1 MFHWAAETERSG
13 RVHLKLLLCVDV
25 KSSEVTEK
33 MEIQPK
39 MTEGGEKM
47 TERKKEPAGIRI
59 GDRHIGE
66 GSPVYMIAEMSANH
80 AGSLERAREII
91 HAAAESGADCI
102 KVQTYTPDTL
112 TIDCS
117 NSYFQVQNGTWEGEN
132 LYQLYG
138 KGYMPWEW
146 QGILK
151 EEAEKAGIDFLSTPF
166 DRTSV
171 DFLEEL
177 GLSFYK
183 IASFEMVDLPLVE
196 YVASKG
202 KPVILSTG
210 MGTLEEIREA
220 VETVYS
226 TGNRQLAL
234 LRCSSVYPADPK
246 RMNLRTIPDMARRFG
261 IPVGLSDHSMGT
273 MSAVTAVG
281 LGAKIIEKHFCIS
294 REIQN
299 PDASFSM
306 TPREY
311 AAMVKEI
318 RMVEKAL
325 GQPSYGVAEEE
336 KSSMVFRR
344 SLFAVKDI
352 PKGETLT
359 EENIR
364 IIRPGYG
371 LKPKYYRDVCGMK
384 TDRALER
391 GTPISFDALE
401 KGTILFATNNDNTA
415 DLLDWLAARGEKVH
429 RIENKLTPEMVRE
442 LEPSF
447 VISFN
452 YRHLV
457 PQEVLDLIPGRVINL
472 HTSLLPYNRG
482 SSPNFF
488 SFLEDTPKGVTIHL
502 MDRGLDTGEI
512 LCQKEV
518 YFDETRETFAS
529 SYDRLLQEIKSL
541 FREHWEEIRDGR
553 ITPVKQSGAGTSHKK
568 KELDAIREQVPFGWE
583 ETIAEFKERYRRA
596 RS

>member
-1 MFHWAAETERSG
+1 MADRKRDFI
-13 RVHLKLLLCVDV
+13 
-25 KSSEVTEK
+25 
-33 MEIQPK
+33 EIQV
-39 MTEGGEKM
+39 
-47 TERKKEPAGIRI
+47 
-59 GDRHIGE
+59 GDRLIGE
-66 GSPVYMIAEMSANH
+66 GHPVYMIAEMSANH
-80 AGSLERAREII
+80 AGSLERAKEII

-117 NSYFQVQNGTWEGEN
+117 NSYFQVKNGTWEGEN

-146 QGILK
+146 QGILQ
-151 EEAEKAGIDFLSTPF
+151 EEARKAGIDFLSTPF
-166 DRTSV
+166 DKTSV

-177 GLSFYK
+177 GVAFYK

-210 MGTLEEIREA
+210 LATLEEIHEA
-220 VETVYS
+220 VDAVYS

-234 LRCSSVYPADPK
+234 LRCSSVYPADPE
-246 RMNLRTIPDMARRFG
+246 RMNLSTIRDMVKQFG
-261 IPVGLSDHSMGT
+261 IPIGLSDHSLGT
-273 MSAVTAVG
+273 ISAVTAVG

-294 REIQN
+294 REIEN

-306 TPREY
+306 TPGEY
-311 AAMVKEI
+311 RDMVTQI
-318 RMVEKAL
+318 RMAEKAI

-344 SLFAVKDI
+344 SIFAVKDI
-352 PKGETLT
+352 AKGETLT

-371 LKPKYYRDVCGMK
+371 LKPKYYRDICGMK
-384 TDRALER
+384 ADRDLER
-391 GTPISFDALE
+391 GTPLSFEALE
-401 KGTILFATNNDNTA
+401 KGAILFATNNDNTA
-415 DLLDWLAARGEKVH
+415 DLQEWLASKEGRVF
-429 RIENKLTPEMVRE
+429 RIENKLTVEMVRE
-442 LEPSF
+442 LQPSF

-457 PQEVLDLIPGRVINL
+457 SKEVLELLPDRVINL
-472 HTSLLPYNRG
+472 HISLLPYNRG

-488 SFLEDTPKGVTIHL
+488 SFMDDTPKGVTIHL
-502 MDRGLDTGEI
+502 MDKGLDTGDI

-518 YFDETRETFAS
+518 KFDESQETFTS
-529 SYDRLLQEIKSL
+529 SYEKLMQEVKDL
-541 FREHWEEIRDGR
+541 FKENWEDIRDGR
-553 ITPVKQSGAGTSHKK
+553 ITPVKQSGIGTYNKMR
-568 KELDAIREQVPFGWE
+568 ELEVIQEQVPFQWGE
-583 ETIAEFKERYRRA
+583 RIAEFKERYRKEMP
-596 RS
+596 

>member
-1 MFHWAAETERSG
+1 
-13 RVHLKLLLCVDV
+13 
-25 KSSEVTEK
+25 
-33 MEIQPK
+33 
-39 MTEGGEKM
+39 MTD
-47 TERKKEPAGIRI
+47 RKKEPVRIRV
-59 GDRHIGE
+59 GNRYIGE

-80 AGSLERAREII
+80 AGSLERAKEII

-117 NSYFQVQNGTWEGEN
+117 NSYFQVRNGTWEGEN

-146 QGILK
+146 QGILQ
-151 EEAEKAGIDFLSTPF
+151 EEAAKAGIDFLSTPF

-202 KPVILSTG
+202 KPIILSTG

-220 VETVYS
+220 VEAVYR
-226 TGNRQLAL
+226 TGNHELAL
-234 LRCSSVYPADPK
+234 LRCSSAYPADPGH
-246 RMNLRTIPDMARRFG
+246 MNLSTIPDMARRFQL
-261 IPVGLSDHSMGT
+261 PVGLSDHSMGT

-294 REIQN
+294 REIEN

-306 TPREY
+306 TPEEY
-311 AAMVKEI
+311 RSMVAEI
-318 RMVEKAL
+318 RRVEEAL

-344 SLFAVKDI
+344 SIFAVKDI
-352 PKGETLT
+352 PRGEVLT

-371 LKPKYYRDVCGMK
+371 LKPKYYRDILGMK

-391 GTPISFDALE
+391 GTPVSFGALE
-401 KGTILFATNNDNTA
+401 KGAVLFATNNDNTA
-415 DLLDWLAARGEKVH
+415 DLLDWLASRGEKVH
-429 RIENKLTPEMVRE
+429 RIENKLTGEMIRE

-457 PQEVLDLIPGRVINL
+457 SQEVLELLPGRVINL

-502 MDRGLDTGEI
+502 MDQGLDTGDI
-512 LCQKEV
+512 LCQREV
-518 YFDETRETFAS
+518 VFDEERETFAS
-529 SYDRLLQEIKSL
+529 SYERLLEEIKSL
-541 FREHWEEIRDGR
+541 FRENWEDIREGR
-553 ITPVKQSGAGTSHKK
+553 IVPVKQSGGGTLHRK
-568 KELDAIREQVPFGWE
+568 KELDAIKAQVPFDWD
-583 ETIAEFKERYRRA
+583 ETIAAFKARYGRMA
-596 RS
+596 

>member
-1 MFHWAAETERSG
+1 MADRKRDFI
-13 RVHLKLLLCVDV
+13 
-25 KSSEVTEK
+25 
-33 MEIQPK
+33 EIQV
-39 MTEGGEKM
+39 
-47 TERKKEPAGIRI
+47 
-59 GDRHIGE
+59 GDRLIGE
-66 GSPVYMIAEMSANH
+66 GHPVYMIAEMSANH
-80 AGSLERAREII
+80 AGSLERAKEII

-117 NSYFQVQNGTWEGEN
+117 NSYFQVKNGTWEGEN

-146 QGILK
+146 QGILQ
-151 EEAEKAGIDFLSTPF
+151 EEARKAGIDFLSTPF
-166 DRTSV
+166 DKTSV

-177 GLSFYK
+177 GVAFYK

-210 MGTLEEIREA
+210 LATLEEIHEA
-220 VETVYS
+220 VDAVYS

-234 LRCSSVYPADPK
+234 LRCSSVYPADPE
-246 RMNLRTIPDMARRFG
+246 RMNLSTIRDMVKQFG
-261 IPVGLSDHSMGT
+261 IPIGLSDHSLGT
-273 MSAVTAVG
+273 ISAVTAVG

-294 REIQN
+294 REIEN

-306 TPREY
+306 TPGEY
-311 AAMVKEI
+311 RDMVTQI
-318 RMVEKAL
+318 RMAEKAI

-344 SLFAVKDI
+344 SIFAVKDI
-352 PKGETLT
+352 AKGETLT

-371 LKPKYYRDVCGMK
+371 LKPKYYRDICGMK
-384 TDRALER
+384 ADRDLER
-391 GTPISFDALE
+391 GTPLSFEALE
-401 KGTILFATNNDNTA
+401 KGAILFATNNDNTA
-415 DLLDWLAARGEKVH
+415 DLQEWLASREGRVF
-429 RIENKLTPEMVRE
+429 RIENKLTVEMVRE
-442 LEPSF
+442 LQPSF

-457 PQEVLDLIPGRVINL
+457 SKEVLELLPDRVINL
-472 HTSLLPYNRG
+472 HISLLPYNRG

-488 SFLEDTPKGVTIHL
+488 SFMDDTPKGVTIHL
-502 MDRGLDTGEI
+502 MDKGLDTGDI

-518 YFDETRETFAS
+518 KFDESQETFTS
-529 SYDRLLQEIKSL
+529 SYEKLMQEVKDL
-541 FREHWEEIRDGR
+541 FKENWEDIREGR
-553 ITPVKQSGAGTSHKK
+553 ITPVKQSGIGTYNKMR
-568 KELDAIREQVPFGWE
+568 ELEVIQEQVPFQWGE
-583 ETIAEFKERYRRA
+583 RIAEFKERYRKEMP
-596 RS
+596 

>member
-1 MFHWAAETERSG
+1 MADRKRDFI
-13 RVHLKLLLCVDV
+13 
-25 KSSEVTEK
+25 
-33 MEIQPK
+33 EIQV
-39 MTEGGEKM
+39 
-47 TERKKEPAGIRI
+47 
-59 GDRHIGE
+59 GDRLIGE
-66 GSPVYMIAEMSANH
+66 GHPVYMIAEMSANH
-80 AGSLERAREII
+80 AGSLERAKEII

-117 NSYFQVQNGTWEGEN
+117 NSYFQVKNGTWEGEN

-146 QGILK
+146 QGILQ
-151 EEAEKAGIDFLSTPF
+151 EEAGKAGIDFLSTPF
-166 DRTSV
+166 DKTSV

-177 GLSFYK
+177 GVAFYK

-210 MGTLEEIREA
+210 LATLEEIHEA
-220 VETVYS
+220 VDAVYS

-234 LRCSSVYPADPK
+234 LRCSSVYPADPE
-246 RMNLRTIPDMARRFG
+246 RMNLSTIRDMVKQFG
-261 IPVGLSDHSMGT
+261 IPIGLSDHSLGT
-273 MSAVTAVG
+273 ISAVTAVG

-294 REIQN
+294 REIEN

-306 TPREY
+306 TPGEY
-311 AAMVKEI
+311 RDMVTQI
-318 RMVEKAL
+318 RMAEKAI

-344 SLFAVKDI
+344 SIFAVKDI
-352 PKGETLT
+352 AKGETLT

-371 LKPKYYRDVCGMK
+371 LKPKYYRDICGMK
-384 TDRALER
+384 ADRDLER
-391 GTPISFDALE
+391 GTPLSFEALE
-401 KGTILFATNNDNTA
+401 KGAILFATNNDNTA
-415 DLLDWLAARGEKVH
+415 DLQEWLASKEGRVF
-429 RIENKLTPEMVRE
+429 RIENKLTVEMVRE
-442 LEPSF
+442 LQPSF

-457 PQEVLDLIPGRVINL
+457 SKEVLELLPDRVINL
-472 HTSLLPYNRG
+472 HISLLPYNRG

-488 SFLEDTPKGVTIHL
+488 SFMDDTPKGVTIHL
-502 MDRGLDTGEI
+502 MDKGLDTGDI

-518 YFDETRETFAS
+518 KFDESQETFTS
-529 SYDRLLQEIKSL
+529 SYEKLMQEVKDL
-541 FREHWEEIRDGR
+541 FKENWEDIRDGR
-553 ITPVKQSGAGTSHKK
+553 ITPVKQSGIGTYNKMR
-568 KELDAIREQVPFGWE
+568 ELEVIQEQVPFQWGE
-583 ETIAEFKERYRRA
+583 RIAEFKERYRKEMP
-596 RS
+596 